1 MSFRGIPVAVELW
14 GFTHRKEMLDPLAP
28 LLRRMAAVGYVGF
41 EGPVLAGYDHLGENA
56 GGSGLRC
63 AGIGAVTGQLLD
75 GGDAVIADCRRVGAE
90 RVLCSGPVR
99 WHDRS
104 LEDWLETVRVLNVAG
119 KRMKAAGIKLL
130 YHNHDFEF
138 VRLPDGRL
146 PMEVLMH
153 GLVVGDCDL
162 CLDTGWV
169 WFAGVEVLAVMTL
182 YAERIRTLHM
192 RDFAGRTSCALGE
205 GRVPLREILKA
216 VPEAVEWMV
225 VEQDPVS
232 KDPARDAEISLG
244 WLKSVLG

>member
-1 MSFRGIPVAVELW
+1 
-14 GFTHRKEMLDPLAP
+14 MLDPLAP
-28 LLRRMAAVGYVGF
+28 LLRRMAAAGYAGF
-41 EGPVLAGYDHLGENA
+41 EGPVLAGMDALGPDA
-56 GGSGLRC
+56 GGSGMRC

-99 WHDRS
+99 WHDRT
-104 LEDWLETVRVLNVAG
+104 LADWLETVRVLNAAG
-119 KRMKAAGIKLL
+119 RRMKEVGIKLL

-146 PMEVLMH
+146 PMEVLMD
-153 GLVVGDCDL
+153 GLARGDCDL
-162 CLDTGWV
+162 CLDAGWV
-169 WFAGVEVLAVMTL
+169 WFAGVDVVAVMQA
-182 YAERIRTLHM
+182 YGARIRTLHV

-205 GRVPLREILKA
+205 GRVPVAEILSA
-216 VPEAVEWMV
+216 VPSTVEWMV

-232 KDPARDAEISLG
+232 ADPAGDMEISMG